1 MSELARQHGGE
12 GGVPGVFPLEAELE
26 EAVEVFDDGGGG
38 VVEQGDVEASFDARF
53 HFRGV
58 ARVGEFAV
66 AVAGV
71 EPFVPDED
79 CGFFGGGVEEGVPS
93 RGVLGCYA
101 LAVVLVGAV
110 AVSIAERGR
119 EVREAGRGGV
129 FVDELVDEEVRGP
142 AFEDVLGEAGEV
154 ALDRAEADDRLGTAA

>member
-1 MSELARQHGGE
+1 M
-12 GGVPGVFPLEAELE
+12 
-26 EAVEVFDDGGGG
+26 FDDGGGG
-38 VVEQGDVEASFDARF
+38 VVEECDVEASFDARF

-58 ARVGEFAV
+58 AGVGESAV

-79 CGFFGGGVEEGVPS
+79 RGFFGGGVEEGVS
-93 RGVLGCYA
+93 ARGVLGGDA

-110 AVSIAERGR
+110 AVSIAERRR

-129 FVDELVDEEVRGP
+129 FVDELVDEEVRVP

-154 ALDRAEADDRLGTAA
+154 AADRAEADDRFGTAAQADEGGGRHVGEHLLAIGASAG